1 MRVFKRAGRERRNRF
16 AFFAILLLL
25 FGLISMKT
33 DSFMLSNDSIVPSRD
48 KTIYRVR
55 REPADSLDVIIVGDS
70 LTYSSIS
77 PLQLWKEHGFT
88 SYVCGQWG
96 QKIIE
101 TEDMLKTALRRQK
114 PRVIDSSVQYN
125 MLSASY
131 KELGLDGH
139 ESGMDVLACLVTDV
153 VLTPLLRDQ
162 YGVYSP
168 YCTVYLSGD
177 GGMYIYTYRD
187 PNIAETF
194 WVLDGLPDMI
204 DGSGIDQET
213 LDGYI
218 LESYTYFAMPQ
229 GELTGAVNAAEAVLK
244 GRPQDEAVTCMRQLK
259 QLDIEKL
266 ADYKELLEKFTEAG
280 AVRTAGGAAA
290 INSEADRYDK
300 ILSPF

>member
-1 MRVFKRAGRERRNRF
+1 MRYNAFAHGLEYYEFLDRTQKQLQDEPDTVTAKLEEIQSRLDNRTNAVAMFAGNENSIALNRQLADGF
-16 AFFAILLLL
+16 LA
-25 FGLISMKT
+25 SM
-33 DSFMLSNDSIVPSRD
+33 D
-48 KTIYRVR
+48 
-55 REPADSLDVIIVGDS
+55 A
-70 LTYSSIS
+70 
-77 PLQLWKEHGFT
+77 
-88 SYVCGQWG
+88 
-96 QKIIE
+96 QKIE
-101 TEDMLKTALRRQK
+101 RAEYDLPLPEKNEAL
-114 PRVIDSSVQYN
+114 VIDSSVQYN

-259 QLDIEKL
+259 QLDLEKL